1 MPYLKPL
8 LFTHLVSISLLEK
21 LILTMNATTTNACI
35 ELKDLKL
42 LTQIGTYGP
51 GAIIPKQH
59 LLDLT
64 LWIDEKLVLITKD
77 LMENVFDYDPLVIE
91 INRLAGDGHYE
102 TQERLMTR
110 IVEACSRYSEILSLE
125 IKLRKSPVS
134 AGSGSLG
141 VRLKVDQT
149 TLDDLRTAKFSA

>member
-1 MPYLKPL
+1 M
-8 LFTHLVSISLLEK
+8 
-21 LILTMNATTTNACI
+21 TTNARI

-42 LTQIGTYGP
+42 QTQIGTYGP

-77 LMENVFDYDPLVIE
+77 VMENVFDYDPLVVE
-91 INRLAGDGHYE
+91 IHRIAGDGHYE

-110 IVEACSRYSEILSLE
+110 IVQACSQYPEIQSLE
-125 IKLRKSPVS
+125 INLRKSPVS

-141 VRLKVDQT
+141 VRLSVNQT
-149 TLDDLRTAKFSA
+149 TLNNLRVSKLSS